1 MGWNDEEE
9 EAAPPRWREPI
20 GWIGCL
26 LAAVMPT
33 VVLASLAGGGRDGW
47 PGFVPALYI
56 GLFTVMVLVVRPWT
70 MR

>member
-1 MGWNDEEE
+1 
-9 EAAPPRWREPI
+9 
-20 GWIGCL
+20 
-26 LAAVMPT
+26 MPT

-56 GLFTVMVLVVRPWT
+56 GLFTVMVLIVRPWT